1 MDHRDEALSDEALSA
16 EDRYVFQKLDEARE
30 QYETYL
36 SIKAAADLATLRKLS
51 DQARREVAESDVYF
65 TPQPLTIIFDSSN

>member
-1 MDHRDEALSDEALSA
+1 MDRRDEALSA

-51 DQARREVAESDVYF
+51 DQARREVAESDGYF
-65 TPQPLTIIFDSSN
+65 TPQPLTIIFDSSD

>member
-1 MDHRDEALSDEALSA
+1 MDHRDEALSA
-16 EDRYVFQKLDEARE
+16 EDRYVFQKLDEAQE

-51 DQARREVAESDVYF
+51 DQARREVAESDTYF
-65 TPQPLTIIFDSSN
+65 TPQPLTIIFDSSD

>member
-1 MDHRDEALSDEALSA
+1 MDHRDEALSA
-16 EDRYVFQKLDEARE
+16 EDRYVFQKLDEAQE

-51 DQARREVAESDVYF
+51 DQARREVAESDAYF
-65 TPQPLTIIFDSSN
+65 TPQPLTIIFDSSD